1 MLPHNLVMGDG
12 LLEPLSDAW
21 TEDVDP
27 RRLLPEQLEKSHP
40 EIDDKQ
46 SVEPD
51 DRISSKDEASVFDA
65 VQRAG
70 GWINKRKLQ
79 QRLWRMRA
87 RRLKI
92 ALESLRKRGAVEL
105 QGAAVHLM
113 AIEPSANLQT
123 HSQNSLGE
131 RCAISTSGGIR

>member
-1 MLPHNLVMGDG
+1 MLPNFLVQGDG

-21 TEDVDP
+21 AEDPDPRRP
-27 RRLLPEQLEKSHP
+27 RRLLREQLERTHP
-40 EIDDKQ
+40 EIDEER
-46 SVEPD
+46 SAEPGD
-51 DRISSKDEASVFDA
+51 GAWSDEELRLFEA

-87 RRLKI
+87 HRLKI

-105 QGAAVHLM
+105 RGAAVHLM
-113 AIEPSANLQT
+113 AIEPSGGN
-123 HSQNSLGE
+123 
-131 RCAISTSGGIR
+131 ISPFENRWL

>member
-1 MLPHNLVMGDG
+1 M
-12 LLEPLSDAW
+12 DALYFRVSTDCQ
-21 TEDVDP
+21 TEDPDP
-27 RRLLPEQLEKSHP
+27 RRLLPEQLEKTLS
-40 EIDDKQ
+40 EIDQEQ

-51 DRISSKDEASVFDA
+51 DRISSKDEVRVFGA

-79 QRLWRMRA
+79 KRLWRMRA
-87 RRLKI
+87 HRLKT

-113 AIEPSANLQT
+113 AIEPS
-123 HSQNSLGE
+123 GE
-131 RCAISTSGGIR
+131 NTSPFENRWL